1 MKGMVWPV
9 LVTMAIQSLVSMV
22 VYAPPVLAPVAHAH
36 IGFPASTVG
45 IVSAL
50 IYLAAMISAMLAG
63 SLINRLGPLRV
74 SQISLVFCAVGIAL
88 MASADARLIVFG
100 ALIIG
105 SGYGVTTPSSSAIL
119 ADRTPAGMR
128 AFIYSVKQTG
138 VPIGGALAGAL
149 IPLLIVA
156 FDWRAAALIAG
167 LGCFVLAVAVQP
179 YRASVDLVQ
188 HAPRP
193 ETTVNVLEPIKL
205 LLSHPRLR
213 ELALASF
220 SYAGM
225 QMCLGSFLV
234 VFLVEHIELSVGR
247 AGAALAVA
255 MLAGAAAR
263 VIFGIVADNWL
274 APRLLLGT
282 LGATTACSAF
292 AAAMMTPD
300 WPYVATLVV
309 SFVFGAS
316 AIGWNGV
323 FLSEVVRLAP
333 AGTAGS
339 ATGAS
344 LAITYAG
351 VVFLPT
357 VFWAIVH
364 FSGSYPAAFVA
375 AGLFTLWRGAY
386 FFQPGPDG
394 K

>member
-1 MKGMVWPV
+1 MVWPV
-9 LVTMAIQSLVSMV
+9 LITMVIQSLVSMV
-22 VYAPPVLAPVAHAH
+22 VYAPPVLAPVAHAQV
-36 IGFPASTVG
+36 GFPASTVG

-50 IYLAAMISAMLAG
+50 IYVAAMMAAMSAG
-63 SLINRLGPLRV
+63 NLIHRFGPLRT
-74 SQISLVFCAVGIAL
+74 SQFSLLCCAIGIAL
-88 MASADARLIVFG
+88 IASANVWCIVLG

-119 ADRTPAGMR
+119 ADRTPVSMR

-149 IPLLIVA
+149 IPLLMA
-156 FDWRAAALIAG
+156 SFDWRVTALICG
-167 LGCFVLAVAVQP
+167 LCCFVLAVLVQP
-179 YRASVDLVQ
+179 CRAGVDLVP
-188 HAPRP
+188 HTSRP
-193 ETTVNVLEPIKL
+193 VATSNVLEPIKL
-205 LLSHPRLR
+205 LMSHPRLR

-234 VFLVEHIELSVGR
+234 VFLVEHLDLSVGR
-247 AGAALAVA
+247 AGAALSVA

-263 VIFGIVADNWL
+263 VLFGIVADNWL
-274 APRLLLGT
+274 SPRILLGAI
-282 LGATTACSAF
+282 GATTACSAF
-292 AAAMMTPD
+292 AAAMMTPQ
-300 WPYVATLVV
+300 WPYMGILAV
-309 SFVFGAS
+309 SFFFGSS

-364 FSGSYPAAFVA
+364 FSGSYPVAFVA